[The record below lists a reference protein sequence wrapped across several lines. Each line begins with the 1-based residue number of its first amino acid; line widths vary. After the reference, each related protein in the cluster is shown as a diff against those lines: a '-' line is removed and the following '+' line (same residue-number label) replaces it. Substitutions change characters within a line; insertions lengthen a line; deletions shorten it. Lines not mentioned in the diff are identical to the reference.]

1 MDVKSRRVEQGN
13 QTRAELLEAAAK
25 LFSAR
30 GYADTPIEEVA
41 RAAGVTKGALYHHFR
56 DKPAL
61 FEAVLAE
68 MVRALG
74 KAAQH
79 LSKQRVA
86 RAGGRRR
93 GFERFEA
100 ALGSFL
106 DELCEPQTYRILLV
120 DGPVV
125 LGRERFDQVW
135 LENSLVG
142 VRRVLGAYDGGPGLP
157 EDLVEPVS
165 RLLLGG
171 LQEAVLTIGHAEDVA
186 EARRGF
192 ERALL
197 WVLAA
202 LHEKAAREARPG

>member
-1 MDVKSRRVEQGN
+1 MDVKSRRVEQGD

-30 GYADTPIEEVA
+30 GYAATPIEEVA

-68 MVRALG
+68 MMRSLG
-74 KAAQH
+74 KAAQR

-86 RAGGRRR
+86 LAGGRRR

-120 DGPVV
+120 DGPAV

-135 LENSLVG
+135 IENSLVG
-142 VRRVLGAYDGGPGLP
+142 VRRVLGPHDGGPGLP

-192 ERALL
+192 ERGLL

-202 LHEKAAREARPG
+202 LHEKAAREQ